1 VGWWEQYTVTS
12 AWVALDLPSHGEP
25 RALIDHIGS
34 ASTMDDRLGTSAVE
48 HMALWQTIWPQVGDI
63 RAPMLELLDLASN

>member
-1 VGWWEQYTVTS
+1 
-12 AWVALDLPSHGEP
+12 
-25 RALIDHIGS
+25 
-34 ASTMDDRLGTSAVE
+34 MDDRLGTSAVE